1 MADQPKNSAKNPG
14 ASSDVD
20 GLVDHL
26 FRHSAGRMVASLA
39 RLFGSA
45 RLDLAEEVVQDALA
59 RALATWPYQGVPQN
73 PAGWLFDVARN
84 RARDILRREA
94 SFAGKTALLEAS
106 EIFPTAA
113 PAPEACDRSL
123 DDDELAMIFM
133 CCHRELPEA
142 ARIALTLKTV
152 GGFGVEEIAAALLT
166 RPAAIAQRLV
176 RAKRVIRQNNIT
188 IEIPAT
194 RDLGERLD
202 DVLGVIYLIFT
213 EGYRAHRGDDL
224 VRRDLCEEAIRLAEL
239 LTRNEATHLP
249 KVHALLGLM
258 LLQAA
263 RLPARA
269 DEGGDLLLLDDQD
282 RSLWDPELI
291 AAGLRHFDLAA
302 AGRELTPYHLEAA
315 IAAHHAAAQHQ
326 GKTDWRHV
334 LHLYDELLELKSSP
348 VVALNRAI
356 ALAMVE
362 GPAKAIRAIEEI
374 AEEPAFATYHL
385 LPSVLGALWF
395 RAGSPETAAR
405 YYRAALA
412 MPSSAP
418 VRRFLKRQLCECE
431 RKKPLN

>member
-1 MADQPKNSAKNPG
+1 
-14 ASSDVD
+14 
-20 GLVDHL
+20 
-26 FRHSAGRMVASLA
+26 MVASLA

-84 RARDILRREA
+84 RARDILRRET
-94 SFAGKTALLEAS
+94 SFAGKAALLEAS
-106 EIFPTAA
+106 EEIFPTPA
-113 PAPEACDRSL
+113 PEPEACDRSL

-188 IEIPAT
+188 IEIPAM

-202 DVLGVIYLIFT
+202 DVLEVIYLIFT

-224 VRRDLCEEAIRLAEL
+224 VRGDLCEEAIRLAEL
-239 LTRNEATHLP
+239 LTRNEATHIP
-249 KVHALLGLM
+249 KVHALLALM

-269 DEGGDLLLLDDQD
+269 DRGGDLLLLDDQD
-282 RSLWDPELI
+282 RSLWAPELI

-302 AGRELTPYHLEAA
+302 AGRGLTPYHLEAA
-315 IAAHHAAAQHQ
+315 IAAHHAAGQHQ
-326 GKTDWRHV
+326 GETDWRHV
-334 LHLYDELLELKSSP
+334 LQLYDELLELKPSP

-356 ALAMVE
+356 ALSMVE
-362 GPAKAIRAIEEI
+362 GPAKAIRTIEEI

-395 RAGSPETAAR
+395 RAGSPETAAN

-418 VRRFLKRQLCECE
+418 VRRFLQRQLCECE